1 MTDDGVKFFAD
12 YSRDE
17 IEEILKN
24 EGEKSFRVNQ
34 LESNYFGQLKID
46 YNQMSDISKDL
57 REKLFAILPLTP
69 LILEKT
75 QYDKKTRTSKF
86 LFKLYDGNL
95 IETVLMRTRYRNTV
109 CISTQIGCPIGC
121 KFCAS
126 GMDGLVRNLLASEIF
141 AQVHYVKHILQ
152 EDESANL
159 TNIVIMGIGE
169 PFTNFDET
177 MKALERI
184 SHPTWGL
191 NISPR
196 RITLSTVGIIP
207 KIEKLAELEKH
218 IKLAISLH
226 SADDLT
232 RRKIIPGVRYKIQE
246 IINAAH
252 KYYLLTKKIV
262 TIEYLMIQNL
272 NSTQGDA
279 AKLAKLLLPF
289 NFKVNLIPYNEVPGL
304 LYKRP
309 SKEIVLKFQK
319 VLQNKNLNTHIRDSL
334 GREIDAACGQ
344 LRITKID
351 ENTNTA
357 KD

>member
-1 MTDDGVKFFAD
+1 MTNDEAKFFAD
-12 YSRDE
+12 YTR
-17 IEEILKN
+17 EEIGKILKD
-24 EGEKSFRVNQ
+24 EGEKSFRVSQ
-34 LESNYFGQLKID
+34 LEGNYFGQFKIN
-46 YNQMSDISKDL
+46 YNQMTDLSKSL
-57 REKLFAILPLTP
+57 REKLSKILPLTP

-86 LFKLYDGNL
+86 LFKLYDGNF

-126 GMDGLVRNLLASEIF
+126 GKHGLVRNLLASEIF
-141 AQVHYVKHILQ
+141 AQVHYAKHILL
-152 EDESANL
+152 EMEEANL

-177 MKALERI
+177 LKALQLI
-184 SHPTWGL
+184 SHETWGL

-196 RITLSTVGIIP
+196 RITLSTVGIVP
-207 KIEKLAELEKH
+207 KIEKLAEAEKH

-226 SADDLT
+226 AADDLT
-232 RRKIIPGVRYKIQE
+232 RKKIIPGVRYKIQE

-252 KYYLLTKKIV
+252 NYFLQTKKIV
-262 TIEYLMIQNL
+262 TIEYLLIL
-272 NSTQGDA
+272 NFNSSQSDA
-279 AKLAKLLLPF
+279 VKLAKLLLPF
-289 NFKVNLIPYNEVPGL
+289 NFKINLIPYNEVPGL
-304 LYKRP
+304 PYRRP
-309 SKEIVLKFQK
+309 SKEIVIKFQN
-319 VLQNKNLNTHIRDSL
+319 VLLNKNLNTHIRDSL

-344 LRITKID
+344 LRIAAID
-351 ENTNTA
+351 EN